1 VQRLRPAA
9 DWLARQRAG
18 RLPMRFAT
26 ALVRVQIF
34 DRSMTLA
41 AQAFTSVFPV
51 LIMLAAFLGQG
62 LSAQVAE
69 LAHLPEASRQV
80 LDEALSHGGLSA
92 FGVVG
97 SLVVL
102 LSSTGLARALAR
114 AYAAV
119 WAVGHT
125 PAGPR
130 AAWRWLAT
138 VLTLA
143 ASAVGTRLL
152 TWLTADLPLPRASSA
167 MLLLVADSAVAVLVP
182 WLLLGGAVPARL
194 LAPGGI
200 IFGLV
205 MLVVRPVG
213 SIYLPRALQ
222 SSAHRYGTIG
232 VAFTYISWLYVIAFC
247 LLLAAVAGQVV
258 VQERGA
264 AMPLLPEL
272 TAHRDGL
279 QLFAGTVAIAIG
291 VAAFGWPFAT
301 VHLIG
306 FLFGLNL
313 IVTGFIRAGLLL
325 FLPAYPP
332 LYRVLGIAFGILTGI
347 VGILCLRNITGSVV
361 LLVLVI
367 AVGWLL
373 DGLLGRPAETR
384 AGWRLGTALAL
395 ALGAIAV
402 LTWSK
407 IGLATFIAIGATVLI
422 FVGIAQVA
430 GVLVVRRSPWS

>member
-1 VQRLRPAA
+1 
-9 DWLARQRAG
+9 
-18 RLPMRFAT
+18 
-26 ALVRVQIF
+26 
-34 DRSMTLA
+34 
-41 AQAFTSVFPV
+41 
-51 LIMLAAFLGQG
+51 
-62 LSAQVAE
+62 
-69 LAHLPEASRQV
+69 
-80 LDEALSHGGLSA
+80 
-92 FGVVG
+92 
-97 SLVVL
+97 
-102 LSSTGLARALAR
+102 
-114 AYAAV
+114 
-119 WAVGHT
+119 
-125 PAGPR
+125 
-130 AAWRWLAT
+130 
-138 VLTLA
+138 
-143 ASAVGTRLL
+143 
-152 TWLTADLPLPRASSA
+152 
-167 MLLLVADSAVAVLVP
+167 
-182 WLLLGGAVPARL
+182 
-194 LAPGGI
+194 
-200 IFGLV
+200 
-205 MLVVRPVG
+205 
-213 SIYLPRALQ
+213 
-222 SSAHRYGTIG
+222 
-232 VAFTYISWLYVIAFC
+232 
-247 LLLAAVAGQVV
+247 
-258 VQERGA
+258 
-264 AMPLLPEL
+264 MPLLPEL

-301 VHLIG
+301 VHMIG

-407 IGLATFIAIGATVLI
+407 IDLATFIAIGATVLI